1 MRWFTRP
8 ENDPQQLRVAPELAS
23 WDSKGHP
30 DSIRLR
36 AYLDDTAA
44 LVESSKVQ
52 GPWAL
57 RLDVGRPLDRDLLDK
72 ADLDN
77 YAYPLAKRLHD
88 SDLVSVW
95 CTKQHNARSYVRLE
109 AAREVPQPPSGV
121 LVVETTASW
130 ESRGGGSLAQ
140 KQLYAAIASAT
151 ALPAGPIRLELSFV
165 VGPHRTWLNLWK
177 QTIDSL
183 DPLLGR
189 TYPDRPRH
197 PLDGRITE
205 LGLHVAVDSRAGNNV
220 VIGIHASPGVLRVS
234 PPLEVQ
240 FSQVGVH
247 AQDPTG
253 QREYQGDGHVFEDLD
268 ASTQNR

>member
-140 KQLYAAIASAT
+140 KQL
-151 ALPAGPIRLELSFV
+151 
-165 VGPHRTWLNLWK
+165 
-177 QTIDSL
+177 
-183 DPLLGR
+183 
-189 TYPDRPRH
+189 
-197 PLDGRITE
+197 
-205 LGLHVAVDSRAGNNV
+205 
-220 VIGIHASPGVLRVS
+220 
-234 PPLEVQ
+234 
-240 FSQVGVH
+240 
-247 AQDPTG
+247 
-253 QREYQGDGHVFEDLD
+253 
-268 ASTQNR
+268 